1 MTLYKLVQ
9 IIKEIS
15 LLQPN
20 VGSVNEGNIYDINAN
35 PSVKYANIT
44 LTQGTHTQDEIY
56 DHYNFTIFY
65 TDRLM
70 DNLET
75 NRLQI
80 QSIGKS
86 VLSNIITTLANN
98 YDIEYQSVSYQPFTQ
113 RFSNECAGMYIT
125 ITFDIPKD
133 VICGE
138 VYGEV

>member
-15 LLQPN
+15 FLQPN

-86 VLSNIITTLANN
+86 VLSNIITTLTNN
-98 YDIEYQSVSYQPFTQ
+98 YDIEYQIESRVIKRFDNKTVFTL
-113 RFSNECAGMYIT
+113 EIT
-125 ITFDIPKD
+125 KEADKLVKD
-133 VICGE
+133 L
-138 VYGEV
+138 